1 MEQVKALDNKFTCLE
16 CQNEVV
22 LDPEKKVGDIVECPY
37 CGIEY
42 EVTGKDETGVTLQLI
57 EEEK

>member
-1 MEQVKALDNKFTCLE
+1 MNEIKAIDNKFTCVE
-16 CQNEVV
+16 CQNEIV

-42 EVTGKDETGVTLQLI
+42 EIIGKDDESVTLQLI